1 LSSDLKKGSEKMA
14 TAEPLNITREE
25 QPMRTERTDL
35 VPIFIMGK
43 RYDVPST
50 LTIQKAFE
58 FAGYQLIRG
67 CGCRG
72 GICGACA
79 TVYRLPGSPKI
90 HVGLAC
96 QTVVQPNM
104 YLAMVPFFPANRAV
118 YDLDAI
124 TPDFKTLTKYYPE
137 LIKCMGCNTCTK
149 SCPMDLPVMEYISAA
164 LRGDIERAAELSF
177 PCVMCGICTSRCPA
191 ELSQYNIGMLCRR
204 LTGKYILPPAKHLA
218 ETIQRIESGRYEEPL
233 KQLMTADLA
242 TLRRLYVEREME
254 PHTAEE
260 MWTPSEKQFL

>member
-1 LSSDLKKGSEKMA
+1 V
-14 TAEPLNITREE
+14 EE
-25 QPMRTERTDL
+25 VARTDL

-43 RYDVPST
+43 RYQVPST

-58 FAGYQLIRG
+58 YAGYQLIRG

-79 TVYRLPGSPKI
+79 TVYRMPGSAKI

-118 YDLDAI
+118 YDLEELKPDAQ
-124 TPDFKTLTKYYPE
+124 TLLKYYPE
-137 LIKCMGCNTCTK
+137 LAKCMGCNTCTK
-149 SCPMDLPVMEYISAA
+149 SCPMDIPVMEYISAA
-164 LRGDIERAAELSF
+164 LRGDIEKAAEISF

-191 ELSQYNIGMLCRR
+191 ELGQYNIAMMCRR
-204 LTGKYILPPAKHLA
+204 MTGRHIQPQAEHLQDMIA
-218 ETIQRIESGRYEEPL
+218 RIKSGRYEEPL
-233 KQLMTADLA
+233 KQLMTSDLE
-242 TLRRLYVEREME
+242 TLRKLYVERQME
-254 PHTAEE
+254 GHTDDE
-260 MWTPSEKQFL
+260 MWEPDDKRFL

>member
-1 LSSDLKKGSEKMA
+1 MS
-14 TAEPLNITREE
+14 TVE
-25 QPMRTERTDL
+25 QKAVQNVPSHLAERTDL

-58 FAGYQLIRG
+58 YAGYQLIRG

-79 TVYRLPGSPKI
+79 TVYRMPGSPKI

-118 YDLDAI
+118 FDLEELKPNAQTI
-124 TPDFKTLTKYYPE
+124 LKYYPE
-137 LIKCMGCNTCTK
+137 LAKCMGCNTCTK
-149 SCPMDLPVMEYISAA
+149 SCPMEIPVMEYISKA
-164 LRGDIERAAELSF
+164 LRGEIEEAAEISMS
-177 PCVMCGICTSRCPA
+177 CVMCGICTSRCPA
-191 ELSQYNIGMLCRR
+191 ELPQYHIAMMCRR
-204 LTGKYILPPAKHLA
+204 ITGRHIKPQAEHLKDMV
-218 ETIQRIESGRYEEPL
+218 QRIESGRYEEPL
-233 KQLMTADLA
+233 KQLVNANLE
-242 TLRRLYVEREME
+242 TLRKLYVDRETE
-254 PHTAEE
+254 PYPADELWE
-260 MWTPSEKQFL
+260 PSDKRYL

>member
-1 LSSDLKKGSEKMA
+1 MQS
-14 TAEPLNITREE
+14 
-25 QPMRTERTDL
+25 ERTDL

-124 TPDFKTLTKYYPE
+124 SPDFKTLSKYYPE
-137 LIKCMGCNTCTK
+137 LLKCMGCNTCTK

-191 ELSQYNIGMLCRR
+191 ELSQYNIGILCRR

-233 KQLMTADLA
+233 KSLMAADLE

-260 MWTPSEKQFL
+260 MWTPAEKQFL